1 MSFTEKVYRAVFETV
16 VMTVPVTTDR
26 SLHYQ
31 RVNLIVMSR
40 DSAREIMR
48 SQGAADIVRGANKAE
63 PDRIYGV
70 RIAYDDSLGLGQF
83 LAAFTEEEETNE

>member
-1 MSFTEKVYRAVFETV
+1 MSITEKVYRAVFRTI
-16 VMTVPVTTDR
+16 VMTVPVTPDS
-26 SLHYQ
+26 SLQYQ

-48 SQGAADIVRGANKAE
+48 SQGAAYIVPGADKAE

-83 LAAFTEEEETNE
+83 LAAIFEEETR

>member
-1 MSFTEKVYRAVFETV
+1 MSITEKVCRAVFKTI
-16 VMTVPVTTDR
+16 VMTVPVTSDR
-26 SLHYQ
+26 SLQYQ

-48 SQGAADIVRGANKAE
+48 SQGAAYIVRGANKAE
-63 PDRIYGV
+63 PDRIYGA

-83 LAAFTEEEETNE
+83 LAAFTEEETK

>member
-1 MSFTEKVYRAVFETV
+1 MSITEKVYRAVFETV
-16 VMTVPVTTDR
+16 VMTVPVPVTPDR
-26 SLHYQ
+26 SLPYQ

-48 SQGAADIVRGANKAE
+48 SQGAADIMRGANKAE

-83 LAAFTEEEETNE
+83 LAAVTEEETK

>member
-1 MSFTEKVYRAVFETV
+1 MSFIEKVYRAVFETV
-16 VMTVPVTTDR
+16 VMTVPVTPDR

-83 LAAFTEEEETNE
+83 LAAFALIDNT